1 MDLTVHNAQTHSH
14 IILISLTARNGVA
27 FIYSVTICQ
36 QETTDFASSGSF
48 QHKLQYRCFL
58 FDQCLLSF
66 ITTGNK
72 STLSSVIDGFL
83 LRRKMW
89 QLTENVTLTRNKT
102 TSDAKCNINPKCNNF
117 WRKMWQLFNAKCN
130 RCYDVIKLQSQNSEV
145 LQILIYTRVKINK

>member
-1 MDLTVHNAQTHSH
+1 MQRVFKFKLDSEISVQPQYIDWNGYKTSQTCLLYVFVDLTVHNAQTHSY

-36 QETTDFASSGSF
+36 QETTDFASAGSF

-72 STLSSVIDGFL
+72 STLSSVIDGFP
-83 LRRKMW
+83 LRRKM
-89 QLTENVTLTRNKT
+89 
-102 TSDAKCNINPKCNNF
+102 
-117 WRKMWQLFNAKCN
+117 
-130 RCYDVIKLQSQNSEV
+130 
-145 LQILIYTRVKINK
+145 